1 MLPRIFELVS
11 PRTMVDVGCGLGDWL
26 AAATELGV
34 EEIRG
39 LDGPWVPEDRL
50 LIGRES
56 FTQADF
62 REPLPAL
69 GRYDLAICL
78 EVAEHLPAEIAES
91 FIRGL
96 CGLAPAIAFSAAI
109 PGQGGLHHINE
120 QWPSYWVDIFRD
132 AGFEAMDVLRP
143 RIWEERRIPYWYR
156 QNTILFVSRE
166 AGELRSR
173 LQDIA
178 QDGDFHGADLVHPEH
193 ALRALQ
199 YPGVTDLVRALPYA
213 VARSFAAAGSESPE
227 AKDSTGSNGRNESHK
242 DTPTG

>member
-1 MLPRIFELVS
+1 MLPWVLDFVPANRL
-11 PRTMVDVGCGLGDWL
+11 VDVGCGLGDWL
-26 AAATELGV
+26 AAAKELGV
-34 EEIRG
+34 REVHG

-69 GRYDLAICL
+69 GQFDLAICL
-78 EVAEHLPAEIAES
+78 EVAEHLPAELAEP
-91 FIRGL
+91 FVRNL
-96 CGLAPAIAFSAAI
+96 CGLAPAVAFSAAI

-120 QWPSYWVDIFRD
+120 QWPSYWVELFRR
-132 AGFEAMDVLRP
+132 AGFEEVDVLRP
-143 RIWEERRIPYWYR
+143 RMWEDERIPYWYR
-156 QNTILFVSRE
+156 QNTILFVSKE

-173 LQDIA
+173 LGEA
-178 QDGDFHGADLVHPEH
+178 RSDGDFHGADLVHPEH
-193 ALRALQ
+193 AMRALQ

-227 AKDSTGSNGRNESHK
+227 MKDGAGNNGETASGDGSRK
-242 DTPTG
+242 D